1 MNTNLEKGKI
11 MKNVKRL
18 CKKGNSSEIY
28 EFIDNNKD
36 LEAILLDKLVKR
48 MCELND
54 LEYILK
60 LLKIMTLSN
69 NNVVTLVNKLI
80 SSKNIEHIKRLI
92 MISRGII
99 SYNYIVNL
107 ICYEDDVKL
116 IYEFLLFSKDFIG
129 KENISNLV
137 FKICKFKDIRYILST
152 GKYIDKLSSDDA
164 SNLADVLIEL
174 DKILELVEF
183 VEETLTLSKEKIDEI
198 INLVIKSKYI
208 PAMYRLAK
216 VYYDRFGEKNNLLI
230 TEILKSKAIKYI
242 CLIAVYIDNS
252 LIFKL
257 FKDTN
262 SLYQF
267 MEYCGYYSDNEIRF
281 VRRKIYGENYQ
292 KQDIE
297 IQEKHIL
304 EFVNN
309 YLET

>member
-36 LEAILLDKLVKR
+36 LEPILLDKLVKR

-137 FKICKFKDIRYILST
+137 LKICKLKDIRYILVT
-152 GKYIDKLSSDDA
+152 GKYIDKLSNDDT

-230 TEILKSKAIKYI
+230 TEILKSKGIKYI

-267 MEYCGYYSDNEIRF
+267 MEYSGYYSDNEIRF

-292 KQDIE
+292 KQDVE